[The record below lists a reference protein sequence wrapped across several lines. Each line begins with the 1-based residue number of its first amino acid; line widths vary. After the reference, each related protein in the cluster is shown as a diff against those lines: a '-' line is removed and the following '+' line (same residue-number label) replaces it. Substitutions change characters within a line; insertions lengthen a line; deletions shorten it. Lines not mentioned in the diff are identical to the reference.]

1 MALEEYRKKRNFK
14 RTPEPAGREKSRKS
28 GKPVFVVQK
37 HQATRLHYDFR
48 LEIGGVLASWAV
60 PKGPS
65 LNPADKRLA
74 IRTED
79 HPIEYADFEGN
90 IPEGEYGAGTVM
102 VWDRGTYE
110 LDTDGSAAKRLAEG
124 ELKFVLHG
132 QRLKGG
138 FVLIRS
144 NPKSSGSSRR
154 ENWLLIKR
162 NDEYADRSWNID
174 DYDRS
179 VLTGRSLEELA
190 KNPGRH
196 SGSVS
201 DPFYPRVQ
209 SIEQRCAQR
218 NGFGRGECVNSRRKH
233 HGNE

>member
-1 MALEEYRKKRNFK
+1 M
-14 RTPEPAGREKSRKS
+14 
-28 GKPVFVVQK
+28 VQK
-37 HQATRLHYDFR
+37 HWARSLHYDFR
-48 LEIGGVLASWAV
+48 LEIGTALVSWAV

-65 LNPADKRLA
+65 KDPKVKRLA
-74 IRTED
+74 IHVED
-79 HPIEYADFEGN
+79 HPLDYLLFEETL
-90 IPEGEYGAGTVM
+90 PEGEYGAGTVM

-110 LDTDGSAAKRLAEG
+110 LETDSSAGKQLAEG

-174 DYDRS
+174 VYDRS
-179 VLTGRSLEELA
+179 VLTGRSLEEIA
-190 KNPGRH
+190 SEFFN
-196 SGSVS
+196 
-201 DPFYPRVQ
+201 
-209 SIEQRCAQR
+209 
-218 NGFGRGECVNSRRKH
+218 
-233 HGNE
+233 

>member
-110 LDTDGSAAKRLAEG
+110 LETDSSAGKQLAEG
-124 ELKFVLHG
+124 ELKLVLHG

-144 NPKSSGSSRR
+144 NPKSSGSRRR

-174 DYDRS
+174 NYDRS
-179 VLTGRSLEELA
+179 VLTGRTLEEIA
-190 KNPGRH
+190 
-196 SGSVS
+196 SGV
-201 DPFYPRVQ
+201 F
-209 SIEQRCAQR
+209 
-218 NGFGRGECVNSRRKH
+218 N
-233 HGNE
+233 

>member
-110 LDTDGSAAKRLAEG
+110 LDTDGSAAKRLTEG

-144 NPKSSGSSRR
+144 NSKSPGSRRR

-162 NDEYADRSWNID
+162 KDEYADRSWNID
-174 DYDRS
+174 NYDRS
-179 VLTGRSLEELA
+179 VLTGRTLEEIA
-190 KNPGRH
+190 
-196 SGSVS
+196 SGV
-201 DPFYPRVQ
+201 F
-209 SIEQRCAQR
+209 
-218 NGFGRGECVNSRRKH
+218 N
-233 HGNE
+233 

>member
-14 RTPEPAGREKSRKS
+14 TTPEPAGSGKPRKS
-28 GKPVFVVQK
+28 GRRPIFVVQK
-37 HQATRLHYDFR
+37 HQATRLHYDLR

-102 VWDRGTYE
+102 VWDKGTCE
-110 LDTDGSAAKRLAEG
+110 LESDEPADRQLSKG

-132 QRLKGG
+132 RKLKGG
-138 FVLIRS
+138 FVLIRRDLR
-144 NPKSSGSSRR
+144 SGGARRR
-154 ENWLLIKR
+154 ESWLLVKR
-162 NDEYADRSWNID
+162 DDEYADRSWNID
-174 DYDRS
+174 HYDWS
-179 VLTGRSLEELA
+179 VLTGRTLEEIA
-190 KNPGRH
+190 
-196 SGSVS
+196 SGL
-201 DPFYPRVQ
+201 
-209 SIEQRCAQR
+209 QRTR
-218 NGFGRGECVNSRRKH
+218 LTSY
-233 HGNE
+233 

>member
-79 HPIEYADFEGN
+79 HPIEYADFEGT

-110 LDTDGSAAKRLAEG
+110 LETDSSAGKQLAEG

-144 NPKSSGSSRR
+144 NPKSSGSRRR

-179 VLTGRSLEELA
+179 VLTGRTLEEIA
-190 KNPGRH
+190 
-196 SGSVS
+196 SGV
-201 DPFYPRVQ
+201 F
-209 SIEQRCAQR
+209 
-218 NGFGRGECVNSRRKH
+218 N
-233 HGNE
+233 

>member
-110 LDTDGSAAKRLAEG
+110 PETAGSAAKQLAEG

-138 FVLIRS
+138 FVLIRR
-144 NPKSSGSSRR
+144 NPKSFGSRKR

-174 DYDRS
+174 NYDRS
-179 VLTGRSLEELA
+179 VLTGRTLEEIA
-190 KNPGRH
+190 
-196 SGSVS
+196 SGV
-201 DPFYPRVQ
+201 F
-209 SIEQRCAQR
+209 
-218 NGFGRGECVNSRRKH
+218 N
-233 HGNE
+233 

>member
-1 MALEEYRKKRNFK
+1 MPLDEYRRKRKFSA
-14 RTPEPAGREKSRKS
+14 TPEPPGRVRRGSGRKLI
-28 GKPVFVVQK
+28 FVVQK
-37 HQATRLHYDFR
+37 HDASRLHYDFR
-48 LEIGGVLASWAV
+48 LEIDGVLASWAV

-65 LNPADKRLA
+65 LNPAVKRLA

-79 HPIEYADFEGN
+79 HPIEYADFEGT

-110 LDTDGSAAKRLAEG
+110 PETGGSAAKQLAEG

-132 QRLKGG
+132 QKLKGG
-138 FVLIRS
+138 FVLIRRI
-144 NPKSSGSSRR
+144 PRSSGPRKR

-179 VLTGRSLEELA
+179 VLTGRTLEEIA
-190 KNPGRH
+190 
-196 SGSVS
+196 SGV
-201 DPFYPRVQ
+201 F
-209 SIEQRCAQR
+209 
-218 NGFGRGECVNSRRKH
+218 N
-233 HGNE
+233 

>member
-79 HPIEYADFEGN
+79 HPIEYADFEGT

-110 LDTDGSAAKRLAEG
+110 PETGGSAAKQLAEG

-132 QRLKGG
+132 QKLKGG
-138 FVLIRS
+138 FVLIRRI
-144 NPKSSGSSRR
+144 PRSSGPRKR

-179 VLTGRSLEELA
+179 VLTGRTLEEIA
-190 KNPGRH
+190 
-196 SGSVS
+196 SGV
-201 DPFYPRVQ
+201 F
-209 SIEQRCAQR
+209 
-218 NGFGRGECVNSRRKH
+218 N
-233 HGNE
+233 